1 MPNNRVIVQCSNS
14 KQCTSLRYTM
24 GVRTGIFTTSNETE
38 YEHGI
43 DP

>member
-1 MPNNRVIVQCSNS
+1 MPNNRVIVQCSKFKAMHKPPVHN
-14 KQCTSLRYTM
+14 
-24 GVRTGIFTTSNETE
+24 VRTGIFTTSNETE